1 MDNIIK
7 IIESLEKSGLL
18 IHGATKT
25 VWHEIKKQEGGSLN
39 AMVAPMAASLIVPMI
54 SSLIQLEVSSL
65 INAISGKGVKRAGK
79 KRRRSGFLP
88 LSLKKES

>member
-1 MDNIIK
+1 MDDTVK
-7 IIESLEKSGLL
+7 IVESLEKSGLL

-79 KRRRSGFLP
+79 KDEEVDFFHYL
-88 LSLKKES
+88 

>member
-1 MDNIIK
+1 MDDTVK
-7 IIESLEKSGLL
+7 IVESLEKSGLL

-54 SSLIQLEVSSL
+54 SSLVQLEVSSL